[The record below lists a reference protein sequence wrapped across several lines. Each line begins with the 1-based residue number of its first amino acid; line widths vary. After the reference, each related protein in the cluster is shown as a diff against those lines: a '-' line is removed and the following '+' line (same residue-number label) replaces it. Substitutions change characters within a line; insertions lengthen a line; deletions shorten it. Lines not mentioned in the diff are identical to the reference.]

1 MKSKFWPISAAL
13 AVIAALILTWQV
25 RSRTGE
31 ETFECPDVGECVL
44 GSGWNSLLTG
54 MAITGPFI
62 ALLGAAW
69 SRRLHNNGRLG
80 PFSYRAIPDSEQIVE
95 VLTVLLAGLFT
106 YWFIRNG
113 PSIEPARPLDIGAP
127 NTWALDIRNV
137 RQPDGT
143 AEITSVPSRLNWF
156 IVGTVLFAPFAGSF
170 GAMAGREF
178 FGRRRRKAQRHL
190 DEGTEENAELVGD
203 VGDETLIDLS
213 DSATRDN
220 LGFDLDDAE

>member
-1 MKSKFWPISAAL
+1 MSSKFWPVSAAI
-13 AVIAALILTWQV
+13 AVVSAVLLNWQV
-25 RSRTGE
+25 GARTGE
-31 ETFECPDVGECVL
+31 ETFVCTDIGDCVL
-44 GSGWNSLLTG
+44 GSGWSSLLTG
-54 MAITGPFI
+54 MAITGPFF

-69 SRRLHNNGRLG
+69 SRRLHNGERLG

-106 YWFIRNG
+106 YWLIRNG

-143 AEITSVPSRLNWF
+143 ATITSVPSRLSWF
-156 IVGTVLFAPFAGSF
+156 LIGTVLGAPFAGSL
-170 GAMAGREF
+170 GAMLGREF
-178 FGRRRRKAQRHL
+178 YGNRRRKAQRLL